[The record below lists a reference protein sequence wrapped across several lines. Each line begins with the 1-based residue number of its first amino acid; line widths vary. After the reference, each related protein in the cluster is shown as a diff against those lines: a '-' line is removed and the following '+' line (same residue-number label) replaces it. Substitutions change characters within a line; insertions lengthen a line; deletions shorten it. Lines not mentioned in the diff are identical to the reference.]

1 MMNNLSKISRAV
13 SQKVRE
19 LRIQRRLTQ
28 KELAAQ
34 LGLSQSRL
42 SEIEQGKGSFT
53 AEQFIMILKI
63 FNIPMGDFGIEPVE
77 DSSTALQNALARLG
91 AKNLVENSQLI
102 PDEQL
107 EEISVAIREALLS
120 SSPRLLT
127 ALGPV
132 LIANIEHLHLEH
144 LFQGLK
150 TTRLQRRLAW
160 VVENIYEALGMI
172 LQRTL
177 VRKYRRR
184 FRRTELLLSQ
194 FLDQAYDQLIED
206 GDQSCGGAEDIVDR
220 DIRSARTRQEVS
232 ASRSEVSRRWGIL
245 SALEPADFEAVIR
258 AIYDD

>member
-1 MMNNLSKISRAV
+1 MLKNLLNIRRIV
-13 SQKVRE
+13 SEKVRE
-19 LRIQRRLTQ
+19 LRVQRKLTQ

-63 FNIPMGDFGIEPVE
+63 FNVPMGYFDIEPVE
-77 DSSTALQNALARLG
+77 DSFAALQNALARLG
-91 AKNLVENSQLI
+91 AKNLVESSQLI
-102 PDEQL
+102 PDERL

-132 LIANIEHLHLEH
+132 LIAKVERLHLEH

-160 VVENIYEALGMI
+160 VVENVYEALGMI
-172 LQRTL
+172 LQRPFA
-177 VRKYRRR
+177 REYRRR

-194 FLDQAYDQLIED
+194 LLDQAYDQLIED

-245 SALEPADFEAVIR
+245 SALQPADFEAAIR
-258 AIYDD
+258 ANFDD